1 MILLFPLIGA
11 TLPLMISIGKT
22 FGPHSRI
29 SPLDGDIN
37 FPNLPT
43 TGHLLST
50 SELPKTTALTDD
62 ASNAAPGKK
71 ISITSSDAPANSA
84 AHPVLPKLKLSS

>member
-1 MILLFPLIGA
+1 MILLFPLIGV
-11 TLPLMISIGKT
+11 TLPSTISIGKT

-29 SPLDGDIN
+29 SPLDGNIN

-50 SELPKTTALTDD
+50 SELPKTTALTND
-62 ASNAAPGKK
+62 ASNVAPGKK
-71 ISITSSDAPANSA
+71 ILITSSDAPANSA
-84 AHPVLPKLKLSS
+84 AQPIPKLKLSS